1 MLELRECLID
11 RARGAGSAG
20 LGEDSGAHFVRA
32 AEKNLNGK
40 KQAASRT
47 SQPLAFT
54 VVTQTRREGA

>member
-40 KQAASRT
+40 KKLHQEHHNLQIESM
-47 SQPLAFT
+47 SQLPPS
-54 VVTQTRREGA
+54 